1 VPLPNP
7 KSRLNTVLS
16 TADPEGKG
24 FRGLMRGDVMEKA
37 EMIRRYLRDKGQLIM
52 PGVYDA
58 LSAKIACRAGFEVV
72 FITGYSLSATLLGE
86 PDFGVLTQTEMLAAT
101 QRICS
106 VADVPVIVDAD
117 TGYGNAINV
126 IRTVQELIRAGAAGM
141 FLEDQVWPKRCGHMK
156 GKQVI
161 PLEEYLKKLRAAV
174 ETRGNSDFY
183 IVARTD
189 ARQALGLDDAISRGK
204 AFKAAGAD
212 AVFIEAPETKE
223 EMIEISRHVA
233 GPLVA
238 NMLERGVTPILGP
251 QELKELGFALVVW
264 PLAPVYSVAQSLTDV
279 YSTLRRDGSTKA
291 ILHKLMPFDEFNKI
305 VGLDEKYALD
315 GRFRS

>member
-1 VPLPNP
+1 
-7 KSRLNTVLS
+7 
-16 TADPEGKG
+16 
-24 FRGLMRGDVMEKA
+24 MEKA
-37 EMIRRYLRDKGQLIM
+37 KLVRSALAQHGQLIM

-58 LSAKIACRAGFEVV
+58 LSAKIAARAGFEVI

-86 PDFGVLTQTEMLAAT
+86 PDFGVLTQTEVVGAA

-106 VADVPVIVDAD
+106 VVDIPVIVDAD

-126 IRTVQELIRAGAAGM
+126 IRTVEDLLRAGAAGM

-161 PLEEYLKKLRAAV
+161 PLDEQIKKLKAAV
-174 ETRGNSDFY
+174 EAKSGQDFF

-189 ARQALGLDDAISRGK
+189 SRQALGLEEAIKRGI
-204 AFKAAGAD
+204 AFKDAGAD
-212 AVFIEAPETKE
+212 AVFIEAPESKA
-223 EMIEISRHVA
+223 EMTQISQHVP

-238 NMLERGVTPILGP
+238 NMLERGVTPLMGP
-251 QELKELGFALVVW
+251 KELKELGFALIVW
-264 PLAPVYSVAQSLTDV
+264 PLAPLYSVAKSLTDV
-279 YSTLRRDGSTKA
+279 YSTLRRDGSTLA
-291 ILHKLMPFDEFNKI
+291 ILDQLMPFNEFNDI

-315 GRFRS
+315 AKYRS

>member
-1 VPLPNP
+1 MDKAHVI
-7 KSRLNTVLS
+7 RQALS
-16 TADPEGKG
+16 QS
-24 FRGLMRGDVMEKA
+24 
-37 EMIRRYLRDKGQLIM
+37 GQIIM

-58 LSAKIACRAGFEVV
+58 LSAKIAARSGFEVI

-86 PDFGVLTQTEMLAAT
+86 HDFGLLTQTEVIAAA

-106 VADVPVIVDAD
+106 VVETPVIVDAD

-126 IRTVQELIRAGAAGM
+126 IRTVRDLIGAGAAGM

-161 PLEEYLKKLRAAV
+161 PLDEQLKKLKAAV
-174 ETRGNSDFY
+174 EAKQNRDFF

-189 ARQALGLDDAISRGK
+189 SRQALGLNAAIERGI
-204 AFKAAGAD
+204 AFKEAGAD
-212 AVFIEAPETKE
+212 AVFIEAPESKD
-223 EMIEISRHVA
+223 EMKEISKQVP

-238 NMLERGVTPILGP
+238 NMLERGVTPLMGP
-251 QELKELGFALVVW
+251 NELKELGFDLVVW
-264 PLAPVYSVAQSLTDV
+264 PLAPLYSAAKSLTEV
-279 YSTLRRDGSTKA
+279 YTTLKRDGSTLA
-291 ILHKLMPFDEFNKI
+291 ILDRLMPFDEFNRI

-315 GRFRS
+315 AKYRS

>member
-1 VPLPNP
+1 
-7 KSRLNTVLS
+7 
-16 TADPEGKG
+16 
-24 FRGLMRGDVMEKA
+24 MEKA
-37 EMIRRYLRDKGQLIM
+37 KLVRDGLAQHGQLIM

-58 LSAKIACRAGFEVV
+58 LSAKIAARAGFEVI

-86 PDFGVLTQTEMLAAT
+86 PDFGVLTQTEVVEAA

-106 VADVPVIVDAD
+106 VVDTPVIVDAD

-126 IRTVQELIRAGAAGM
+126 IRTVEDLLRAGAAGM

-161 PLEEYLKKLRAAV
+161 PLDEQLKKLRAAV
-174 ETRGNSDFY
+174 EAKAEQDFF

-189 ARQALGLDDAISRGK
+189 SRQALGLDEAIKRGV
-204 AFKAAGAD
+204 AFKEAGAD
-212 AVFIEAPETKE
+212 AVFIEAPETKN
-223 EMIEISRHVA
+223 EMAEISRHVP

-238 NMLERGVTPILGP
+238 NMLERGVTPLMGP
-251 QELKELGFALVVW
+251 KELKDLGFELIVW
-264 PLAPVYSVAQSLTDV
+264 PLAPLYSVAKSLTEV
-279 YSTLRRDGSTKA
+279 YSTLRRDGSTLA
-291 ILHKLMPFDEFNKI
+291 ILDRLMPFNEFNDI

-315 GRFRS
+315 AKYRS

>member
-1 VPLPNP
+1 MDKAHVI
-7 KSRLNTVLS
+7 RQALS
-16 TADPEGKG
+16 QS
-24 FRGLMRGDVMEKA
+24 
-37 EMIRRYLRDKGQLIM
+37 GQIIM

-58 LSAKIACRAGFEVV
+58 LSAKIAARCGFEVI

-86 PDFGVLTQTEMLAAT
+86 PDFGLLTQTEVIAAA

-106 VADVPVIVDAD
+106 VVETPVIVDAD

-126 IRTVQELIRAGAAGM
+126 IRTVLDLIGAGAAGM

-161 PLEEYLKKLRAAV
+161 PLDEQLKKLKAAV
-174 ETRGNSDFY
+174 EAKQNRDFF

-189 ARQALGLDDAISRGK
+189 SRQALGLNAAIERGI
-204 AFKAAGAD
+204 AFKEAGAD
-212 AVFIEAPETKE
+212 AVFIEAPESKD
-223 EMIEISRHVA
+223 EMKEISKQVP

-238 NMLERGVTPILGP
+238 NMLERGVTPLMGP
-251 QELKELGFALVVW
+251 NELKELGFDLVVW
-264 PLAPVYSVAQSLTDV
+264 PLAPLYSAAKSLTEV
-279 YSTLRRDGSTKA
+279 YTTLRRDGSTLA
-291 ILHKLMPFDEFNKI
+291 ILDRLMPFDEFNRI

-315 GRFRS
+315 AKYRS

>member
-1 VPLPNP
+1 M
-7 KSRLNTVLS
+7 
-16 TADPEGKG
+16 D
-24 FRGLMRGDVMEKA
+24 KA
-37 EMIRRYLRDKGQLIM
+37 ELIRQALNQSGQIVM

-58 LSAKIACRAGFEVV
+58 LSAKIAARSCFEVI

-86 PDFGVLTQTEMLAAT
+86 PDFGLLTQTEVIAAA

-106 VADVPVIVDAD
+106 VVETPVIVDAD

-126 IRTVQELIRAGAAGM
+126 IRTVRDLIAAGAAGM

-161 PLEEYLKKLRAAV
+161 PLEEQLKKLKAAI
-174 ETRGNSDFY
+174 EAKQNRDFF

-189 ARQALGLDDAISRGK
+189 SRQALGLNAAIERGI
-204 AFKAAGAD
+204 AFKNAGAD
-212 AVFIEAPETKE
+212 AVFIEAPESKE
-223 EMIEISRHVA
+223 EMREISKQVR

-238 NMLERGVTPILGP
+238 NMLERGVTPLMGP
-251 QELKELGFALVVW
+251 KELKELGFDLIVW
-264 PLAPVYSVAQSLTDV
+264 PLAPLYSVAKSLMEV
-279 YSTLRRDGSTKA
+279 YTTLRRDGSTLA
-291 ILHKLMPFDEFNKI
+291 ILDRLMPFDEFNRI

-315 GRFRS
+315 AKYRS

>member
-1 VPLPNP
+1 
-7 KSRLNTVLS
+7 
-16 TADPEGKG
+16 
-24 FRGLMRGDVMEKA
+24 MENKA
-37 EMIRRYLRDKGQLIM
+37 AMVRRYLKEKGQLVM

-58 LSAKIACRAGFEVV
+58 LSAKIACRAGFDVI

-86 PDFGVLTQTEMLAAT
+86 PDFGVLTQTEMLAAA
-101 QRICS
+101 QRICA

-126 IRTVQELIRAGAAGM
+126 IRTVQELIHAGAAGM

-161 PLEEYLKKLRAAV
+161 PLEEHLKKLRAAI
-174 ETRGNSDFY
+174 TAKNDQDFY

-189 ARQALGLDDAISRGK
+189 ARQALGLNEAISRGK
-204 AFKAAGAD
+204 AFKEAGAD
-212 AVFIEAPETKE
+212 AVFIEAPETIE
-223 EMIEISRHVA
+223 EMKEIARQVP

-238 NMLERGVTPILGP
+238 NMLERGVTPIMGP
-251 QELKELGFALVVW
+251 EELRALGFDLVVW
-264 PLAPVYSVAQSLTDV
+264 PLAPLYSAARALTEV

-291 ILHKLMPFDEFNKI
+291 ILDKLMPFDEFNEI
-305 VGLDEKYALD
+305 VGLNEKYALD
-315 GRFRS
+315 EQFRS

>member
-1 VPLPNP
+1 MDKAHVI
-7 KSRLNTVLS
+7 RQALS
-16 TADPEGKG
+16 QS
-24 FRGLMRGDVMEKA
+24 
-37 EMIRRYLRDKGQLIM
+37 GQLIM

-58 LSAKIACRAGFEVV
+58 LSAKIAARSGFEVI

-86 PDFGVLTQTEMLAAT
+86 PDFGLLTQTEVIAAA

-106 VADVPVIVDAD
+106 VVETPVIVDAD

-126 IRTVQELIRAGAAGM
+126 IRTVRDLIGAGAAGM

-161 PLEEYLKKLRAAV
+161 PLDEQLKKLKAAV
-174 ETRGNSDFY
+174 EAKQNRDFF

-189 ARQALGLDDAISRGK
+189 SRQALGLNAAIERGI
-204 AFKAAGAD
+204 AFKEAGAD
-212 AVFIEAPETKE
+212 AVFIEAPESKD
-223 EMIEISRHVA
+223 EMKEISKQVP

-238 NMLERGVTPILGP
+238 NMLERGVTPLMGP
-251 QELKELGFALVVW
+251 NELKELGFDLVVW
-264 PLAPVYSVAQSLTDV
+264 PLAPLYSVAKSLTEV
-279 YSTLRRDGSTKA
+279 YTTLRRDGSTLA
-291 ILHKLMPFDEFNKI
+291 ILDRLMPFDEFNRV

-315 GRFRS
+315 AKYRN

>member
-1 VPLPNP
+1 MG
-7 KSRLNTVLS
+7 KSQL
-16 TADPEGKG
+16 
-24 FRGLMRGDVMEKA
+24 
-37 EMIRRYLRDKGQLIM
+37 IRQALAQQGQLIM

-58 LSAKIACRAGFEVV
+58 LSAKIAARAGFEVI

-86 PDFGVLTQTEMLAAT
+86 PDFGLLTQTEVVGAA

-106 VADVPVIVDAD
+106 VVDTPVIVDAD

-126 IRTVQELIRAGAAGM
+126 MRTVQDLIRAGAGGM

-161 PLEEYLKKLRAAV
+161 PLDEQVKKIGAAV
-174 ETRGNSDFY
+174 EAKDNNDFF

-189 ARQALGLDDAISRGK
+189 ARQALGLSEAIKRGL

-212 AVFIEAPETKE
+212 AVFIEAPESKE
-223 EMIEISRHVA
+223 EMREIARQVS

-238 NMLERGVTPILGP
+238 NMLERGVTPLMGP
-251 QELKELGFALVVW
+251 KELKELGFDLIVW
-264 PLAPVYSVAQSLTDV
+264 PLAPLYSVAKSLTDI
-279 YSTLRRDGSTKA
+279 YTTLRRDGSTLG
-291 ILHKLMPFDEFNKI
+291 ILDRLMAFDEFNGI
-305 VGLDEKYALD
+305 IGLNEKYALD
-315 GRFRS
+315 AKYKS

>member
-1 VPLPNP
+1 MDKAHVI
-7 KSRLNTVLS
+7 RQALS
-16 TADPEGKG
+16 QS
-24 FRGLMRGDVMEKA
+24 
-37 EMIRRYLRDKGQLIM
+37 GQIIM

-58 LSAKIACRAGFEVV
+58 LSAKIAARSGFEVI

-86 PDFGVLTQTEMLAAT
+86 PDFGLLTQTEVIAAA

-106 VADVPVIVDAD
+106 VVETPVIVDAD

-126 IRTVQELIRAGAAGM
+126 IRTVRDLIGAGAAGM

-161 PLEEYLKKLRAAV
+161 PLDEQLKKLKAAV
-174 ETRGNSDFY
+174 EAKQNRDFF

-189 ARQALGLDDAISRGK
+189 SRQALGLNAAIERGI
-204 AFKAAGAD
+204 AFKEAGAD
-212 AVFIEAPETKE
+212 AVFIEAPESKD
-223 EMIEISRHVA
+223 EMKEISKQVP

-238 NMLERGVTPILGP
+238 NMLERGVTPLMGP
-251 QELKELGFALVVW
+251 NELKELGFDLVVW
-264 PLAPVYSVAQSLTDV
+264 PLAPLYSVAKSLTEV
-279 YSTLRRDGSTKA
+279 YTTLRRDGSTLA
-291 ILHKLMPFDEFNKI
+291 ILDRLMPFDEFNRV

-315 GRFRS
+315 AKYRN